1 MTSKIVLQG
10 ARGMRDGTMRPQV
23 RTFHAVSCALFFRS
37 SGSAMDPLSDILS
50 LLRPRSFS
58 NGGLDAG
65 RDWAIAFPAH
75 EGVKFNAVLKGKG
88 WVRAEGETHWHEAR
102 SGDCV
107 LFTHG
112 RAFVAA
118 SDPALA
124 PVAED
129 IVYRDAVDGVATCN
143 GGGAFYL
150 LGTRFT
156 FEGDH
161 RRLLFDA
168 LPSIMIV
175 RGESSQA
182 AVLHW
187 TLRQLQEEM
196 RNAAPA
202 SLLMREHLAQIM
214 LLQMLR
220 VWLATTAA
228 RGQHRGLLAGL
239 ADSRLAHAL
248 GAMHAEP
255 ARPWRI
261 GDLAALAN
269 MSRTTFAARFHLTLG
284 APPLG
289 YLTAWRMRLAADRLR
304 RTDANIGHIGF
315 AVGYSSEAAFSTA
328 FKRVLGCSPAQ
339 YRRRVAPPA

>member
-1 MTSKIVLQG
+1 
-10 ARGMRDGTMRPQV
+10 
-23 RTFHAVSCALFFRS
+23 
-37 SGSAMDPLSDILS
+37 MDPLSDILS
-50 LLRPRSFS
+50 ILRPRGFS

-75 EGVKFNAVLKGKG
+75 EGVKFNAVLKGTG
-88 WVRAEGETHWHEAR
+88 WVRAEGDAHWQQAR

-118 SDPALA
+118 SDPALT
-124 PVAED
+124 PVAEA

-143 GGGAFYL
+143 GGGAFHL

-168 LPSIMIV
+168 LPSVMIV
-175 RGESSQA
+175 RGDSSQA

-187 TLRQLQEEM
+187 ALRQLQEEL
-196 RNAAPA
+196 RDAGPA
-202 SLLMREHLAQIM
+202 SPLMREHLTQIM

-220 VWLATTAA
+220 VWLATQ
-228 RGQHRGLLAGL
+228 RGQHRGLLAAL
-239 ADSRLAHAL
+239 ADPRLARAI

-255 ARPWRI
+255 ARPWRLV
-261 GDLAALAN
+261 DLAALAN
-269 MSRTTFAARFHLTLG
+269 MSRTTFAARFHQTLG
-284 APPLG
+284 ATPLG
-289 YLTAWRMRLAADRLR
+289 YLTQWRMRLAADRLR
-304 RTDANIGHIGF
+304 RTPASVGRIGF
-315 AVGYSSEAAFSTA
+315 AVGYSSDAAFSTA

-339 YRRRVAPPA
+339 YRRRGHALATA